1 MTKIRKSMKTVAL
14 AVGRTGITLAAT
26 MMLKREEA
34 EGVTDSDGSNDT
46 KSLNHLYHKKFTTIG
61 YGLSSLYFYP

>member
-1 MTKIRKSMKTVAL
+1 MKTVAL

-34 EGVTDSDGSNDT
+34 TFT
-46 KSLNHLYHKKFTTIG
+46 HK
-61 YGLSSLYFYP
+61 L